1 MDKLPEHERS
11 LFWQE
16 VGDCRLLQ
24 SDYVPIAP
32 KKPKPYPR
40 HSARDE
46 AKVMQDALS
55 DKSFEDDLGDDHA
68 SYLQT
73 GVSPRVL
80 KKMRQGHWAIEAKL
94 DLHGMNR
101 EMARAALNQ
110 FIQECVLLKKRH
122 VRVIHG
128 KGLGSEYGV
137 PVLKKLVPAWLK
149 QKKEVLA
156 YTIARPTDGG
166 EGALLVLLK

>member
-1 MDKLPEHERS
+1 
-11 LFWQE
+11 
-16 VGDCRLLQ
+16 
-24 SDYVPIAP
+24 
-32 KKPKPYPR
+32 
-40 HSARDE
+40 
-46 AKVMQDALS
+46 
-55 DKSFEDDLGDDHA
+55 
-68 SYLQT
+68 
-73 GVSPRVL
+73 
-80 KKMRQGHWAIEAKL
+80 
-94 DLHGMNR
+94 MNR